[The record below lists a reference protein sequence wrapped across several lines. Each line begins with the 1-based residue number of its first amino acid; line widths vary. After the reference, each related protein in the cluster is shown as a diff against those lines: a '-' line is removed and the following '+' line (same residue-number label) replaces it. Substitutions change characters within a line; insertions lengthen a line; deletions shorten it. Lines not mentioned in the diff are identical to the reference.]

1 MTYGPGWKLHQ
12 QRLQAARTKAEPVRE
27 PPPCAGG
34 RR

>member
-1 MTYGPGWKLHQ
+1 MSYGAGWKLHKAQ
-12 QRLQAARTKAEPVRE
+12 QAARTKAAPVRE